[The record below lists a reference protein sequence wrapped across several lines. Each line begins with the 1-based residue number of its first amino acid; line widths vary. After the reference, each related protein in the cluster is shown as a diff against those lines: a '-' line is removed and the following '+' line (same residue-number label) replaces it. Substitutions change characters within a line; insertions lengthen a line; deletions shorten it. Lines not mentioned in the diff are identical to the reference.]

1 MDDEAVKVLQASLL
15 ALMRDGRHLQVDAND
30 VSALEESRRLDHQ
43 IALEGPTRLR
53 VVRLHDESCPCP
65 VANSLRQDTIGPVP
79 GPTAS
84 LMR

>member
-1 MDDEAVKVLQASLL
+1 
-15 ALMRDGRHLQVDAND
+15 MRDGCHLRMDVND
-30 VSALEESRRLDHQ
+30 VPSLEEGQRLDHQ

-65 VANSLRQDTIGPVP
+65 VANSLRQDAIGPVP

-84 LMR
+84 LIR